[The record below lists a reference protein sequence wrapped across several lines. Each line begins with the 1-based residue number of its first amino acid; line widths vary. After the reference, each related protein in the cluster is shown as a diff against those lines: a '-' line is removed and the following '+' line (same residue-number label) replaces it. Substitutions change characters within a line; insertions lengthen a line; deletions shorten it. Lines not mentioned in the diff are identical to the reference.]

1 MYLLSAIWVGLEL
14 AGCLLFNGA
23 FLTKKEKRTQD
34 AKIVVAAWV
43 IMSIYANIPV
53 LNLVKQCVTILIFM
67 FLSIQFYQGKSIV
80 HLFLTIICY
89 IFITVID
96 TASLYGICALLKMS
110 YTEFV
115 WRKLSYSTLITVDK
129 LLFVFFAWLFFRF
142 RSKGDFQGVNRKW
155 LFLSILFPLTSV
167 TMLVVLFFVSQNNE
181 DLSLSTVI
189 FSIVLAVANMAML
202 YIITAIEKTTKQEKE
217 MGLLRQQ
224 IELQTEN
231 YDALKESYSLQRKAT
246 HEFERY
252 IQVIR
257 DLLDRQ
263 EYDTASNFVDQL
275 RNDRTLRIF
284 SINSKHPVIDVI
296 LNQKHQLA
304 QKHGIKMRVQV
315 NDLSQISIQTDSLV
329 VLLSN
334 LLDNAIEAC
343 QRYTGKKEIFC
354 SIIFEDGVYI
364 AIRNTSLPV
373 EILNGKIATSKRST
387 SEHGYGIPAI
397 KFVLE
402 RLNAEY
408 TFEYDEG
415 WFQFVAEIP

>member
-14 AGCLLFNGA
+14 SGCLFFNGA
-23 FLTKKEKRTQD
+23 FLQEKKRKSY
-34 AKIVVAAWV
+34 AVKLVVAAWV
-43 IMSIYANIPV
+43 IMSIYANVAIN
-53 LNLVKQCVTILIFM
+53 NLVKQIITILIFT
-67 FLSIQFYQGKSIV
+67 FVSVLFYNGRSIV
-80 HLFLTIICY
+80 HFFLTIICY

-96 TASLYGICALLKMS
+96 SLFLYGVCALLKMS
-110 YTEFV
+110 YAEFV

-129 LLFVFFAWLFFRF
+129 LLVVFLAWLLFRF

-155 LFLSILFPLTSV
+155 LYLSILFPSASV
-167 TMLVVLFFVSQNNE
+167 AMLVVLFFNSQNNE

-189 FSIVLAVANMAML
+189 FSVVLAIANMAML

-231 YDALKESYSLQRKAT
+231 YNALKESYSLQRKST

-252 IQVIR
+252 IQVLR
-257 DLLDRQ
+257 DLLDQ
-263 EYDTASNFVDQL
+263 KEYITASNLVDQL
-275 RNDRTLRIF
+275 QNDRTLRIF

-315 NDLSQISIQTDSLV
+315 NDLSRISIQTDSLV

-343 QRYTGKKEIFC
+343 QRHTGRKEIFC
-354 SIIFEDGVYI
+354 SIIFDDGVYI
-364 AIRNTSLPV
+364 AIRNTSSPV
-373 EILNGKIATSKRST
+373 EIQNGKIATSKKNT

-397 KFVLE
+397 KFILE
-402 RLNAEY
+402 QLKAEY
-408 TFEYDEG
+408 TFEYNDG

>member
-14 AGCLLFNGA
+14 SGCLFFNGA
-23 FLTKKEKRTQD
+23 FLQEKDKPSYTP
-34 AKIVVAAWV
+34 KIVVAAWA
-43 IMSIYANIPV
+43 IMSIYANLPIN
-53 LNLVKQCVTILIFM
+53 NLIKQIVTILIFT
-67 FLSIQFYQGKSIV
+67 FLSIFFYNGKSIV
-80 HLFLTIICY
+80 HFFLTIICY

-96 TASLYGICALLKMS
+96 SIFLYGACALLQMS
-110 YTEFV
+110 YAEFV

-129 LLFVFFAWLFFRF
+129 LLVVFFAWLLFRF
-142 RSKGDFQGVNRKW
+142 RSKGDFQGANRKW
-155 LFLSILFPLTSV
+155 LSLSILFPCASV
-167 TMLVVLFFVSQNNE
+167 AMLVVLFFNSQSNE
-181 DLSLSTVI
+181 DLSLGTVI
-189 FSIVLAVANMAML
+189 FSIILAIANMAML

-224 IELQTEN
+224 IELQTDN
-231 YDALKESYSLQRKAT
+231 YNALKESYSLQRKAT

-252 IQVIR
+252 IQVLR
-257 DLLDRQ
+257 DLLDQ
-263 EYDTASNFVDQL
+263 EEYDAASNFVDQL

-304 QKHGIKMRVQV
+304 QKHGIKMRVKV

-343 QRYTGKKEIFC
+343 QRYTERKEIFC
-354 SIIFEDGVYI
+354 SIIFDDGVYI

-373 EILNGKIATSKRST
+373 EILNGKIATSKKNT
-387 SEHGYGIPAI
+387 TEHGYGIPAI
-397 KFVLE
+397 KFILDQLE
-402 RLNAEY
+402 AEY
-408 TFEYDEG
+408 TFEYNNG

>member
-14 AGCLLFNGA
+14 SGCLFFNGA
-23 FLTKKEKRTQD
+23 FLQEKRRKPY
-34 AKIVVAAWV
+34 AVRLVVVAWL
-43 IMSIYANIPV
+43 IMSIYANIPIS
-53 LNLVKQCVTILIFM
+53 NLVKQIITILIFT
-67 FLSIQFYQGKSIV
+67 FLSVLFYNGKSID

-96 TASLYGICALLKMS
+96 SMFLYGGCALLKLS
-110 YTEFV
+110 YAEFV

-129 LLFVFFAWLFFRF
+129 LLVVFLAWLLFRF
-142 RSKGDFQGVNRKW
+142 RSKGDFQGANRKW
-155 LFLSILFPLTSV
+155 LSLSILFPGASV
-167 TMLVVLFFVSQNNE
+167 AMLVVLFFNSQNNE
-181 DLSLSTVI
+181 DLSLSTVV
-189 FSIVLAVANMAML
+189 FSIILAIANMAML

-231 YDALKESYSLQRKAT
+231 YNALKESYSLQRKST

-252 IQVIR
+252 MQVLR
-257 DLLDRQ
+257 DLLDRK
-263 EYDTASNFVDQL
+263 EYITASNLVDQL
-275 RNDRTLRIF
+275 QNDRTLRIF

-343 QRYTGKKEIFC
+343 QRHTGRKEIFC
-354 SIIFEDGVYI
+354 SIIFDDGVYI
-364 AIRNTSLPV
+364 AIRNTSSPV
-373 EILNGKIATSKRST
+373 DIQNGKIATSKKNT

-397 KFVLE
+397 KFILE
-402 RLNAEY
+402 QLKAEY
-408 TFEYDEG
+408 TFEYNDG